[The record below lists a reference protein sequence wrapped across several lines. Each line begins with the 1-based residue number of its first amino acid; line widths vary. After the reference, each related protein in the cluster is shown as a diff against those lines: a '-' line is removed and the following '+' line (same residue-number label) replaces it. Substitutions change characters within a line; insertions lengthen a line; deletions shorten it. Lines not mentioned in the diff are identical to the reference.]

1 MRQAKI
7 DQVQRHEETIEALR
21 RAEQRYRSIFENATE
36 GIFQTTPEGKYLS
49 ANLALARMYGYG
61 SPAELLADLTD
72 INGQLYVEPDRRLK
86 FTKAMRTDG
95 RIEEFESQVYRRDQ
109 SVIWISES
117 AHAVHDELTG
127 ELLYYEG
134 MVQDITRRK
143 SAEEARM
150 QATAAAE
157 AANKAK
163 SQFLANMSHEIRTPM
178 NGVIGMTDLL
188 LDTMLTRE
196 QREFAETIRT
206 SAEALLTVI
215 NDILDFSEIEAGKL
229 RFEELDF
236 DLREVVE
243 DTLEMLAG
251 QARVKGLELAGTVAP
266 EVPTRLRGDPG
277 RLRQILT
284 NLVGNAI
291 KFTHVGKVA
300 IRVTPER
307 ETVADVLVRYE
318 IQDTGIGI
326 PPETQA
332 RLFEAFVQADDSM
345 TRKYGG
351 TGLGL
356 VICRQLVERMGGH
369 IGVES
374 TPGQGSRFWFTA
386 LLAR

>member
-1 MRQAKI
+1 
-7 DQVQRHEETIEALR
+7 
-21 RAEQRYRSIFENATE
+21 
-36 GIFQTTPEGKYLS
+36 
-49 ANLALARMYGYG
+49 
-61 SPAELLADLTD
+61 
-72 INGQLYVEPDRRLK
+72 
-86 FTKAMRTDG
+86 
-95 RIEEFESQVYRRDQ
+95 
-109 SVIWISES
+109 
-117 AHAVHDELTG
+117 VHDELTG